1 MPDWDPV
8 QNAVVMDTKG
18 LMRGTLPIVFVAGAC
33 GGEKRV
39 KLPHEIN
46 ETAPVTSGILD
57 GAEFSIFN

>member
-8 QNAVVMDTKG
+8 PNAVVMETKG

-33 GGEKRV
+33 GGKKRV

-46 ETAPVTSGILD
+46 EMAPATSGILD
-57 GAEFSIFN
+57 FSIFN